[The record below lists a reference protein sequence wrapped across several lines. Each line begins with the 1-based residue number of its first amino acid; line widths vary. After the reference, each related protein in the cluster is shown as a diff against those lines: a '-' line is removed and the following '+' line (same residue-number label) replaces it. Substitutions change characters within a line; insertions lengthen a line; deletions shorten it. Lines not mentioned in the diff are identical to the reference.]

1 MVPPKGVSL
10 ARSGSTWIHW
20 WSPVTSAKASMSFCV
35 TSCQSLAPRSL
46 PSYFLSSS
54 IPVIV
59 VMRRTIGCAIVP
71 GPLLVADAP
80 HLLYRAFYALP
91 DSITGPDGEPVNAL
105 LGSAN
110 VTLQVIEKYAPRA
123 IVMCFGAEAADYRTE
138 AYPDYHAHRP
148 PMPEGLAVQWAK

>member
-1 MVPPKGVSL
+1 MVPPNGVSF

-20 WSPVTSAKASMSFCV
+20 WSPVTSANASMSFWV
-35 TSCQSLAPRSL
+35 TSCHSLAPRSL
-46 PSYFLSSS
+46 PWYCLSSS

-59 VMRRTIGCAIVP
+59 VMRYRLPGVP
-71 GPLLVADAP
+71 GPILVADAP

-110 VTLQVIEKYAPRA
+110 ALLQVIEERSP
-123 IVMCFGAEAADYRTE
+123 
-138 AYPDYHAHRP
+138 
-148 PMPEGLAVQWAK
+148 

>member
-1 MVPPKGVSL
+1 
-10 ARSGSTWIHW
+10 
-20 WSPVTSAKASMSFCV
+20 MSFWV
-35 TSCQSLAPRSL
+35 TSCHSLAPRSL

-110 VTLQVIEKYAPRA
+110 ALLQVIEERSPRA
-123 IVMCFGAEAADYRTE
+123 VVLCFGAEAA
-138 AYPDYHAHRP
+138 RP
-148 PMPEGLAVQWAK
+148 PAGRLPGLPRPPPADAGRPREPVGQGARLLRGVRVDRPRPRR